1 MFLTSIQWVNY
12 ENEYLEEKARKIQQ
26 LRKDVFTMIKKIL
39 LII

>member
-1 MFLTSIQWVNY
+1 MTSIQWVNY

-26 LRKDVFTMIKKIL
+26 IRKRHLYNDKKIL